1 MPFFSAADL
10 YHGANAAWNI
20 YQLGWNRD
28 LNASRQYQDFWN
40 DVRSLAENLGRTWSV
55 VENAQDAWKQHSLP
69 LLASPGLPSQKDWD
83 LTSLR
88 EIIGDYYKTLTD
100 CENLLRENPEFR
112 KNRNFVY
119 NIEWNLVVQPKVE
132 QLRKRLEFHNTKILV
147 LLKPLEL
154 TLLSDIR
161 RDLARIHQDLANR
174 IDAVHQTL
182 LQLKGLLIQDVEQAL
197 SEQER
202 AIVLDLEIPAEIE
215 NKFQIAAERS
225 HSNSRTTGMFPL
237 QAGADAFVQ
246 FFKEST
252 KSFTPRGSFLDERT
266 PPPLQYLALLKCV
279 WIMRCLSA
287 CEELRTAPSDSQWH
301 RYVHQLEENL
311 WTECQRFKAPLGQEL
326 IPPDLSELRNDEVYD
341 IWPAEKIGDYMSR
354 HTEEKSLEEVLSF
367 PMPTQSRSL
376 HRDLKVHKLGS
387 TRYRIVESI
396 EDKSSASIRREE
408 QKLVIDLKTVNFTPL
423 YAIPSS
429 TPKAFKVHIASE
441 IADITPMFLESTHIF
456 SFQHLLTGYKVFGG
470 YDQAMV
476 TVSFTISGKS
486 ETLEEHGRLQ
496 LWLPKR
502 FESSSTVSSSASNI
516 IPSRFGST
524 CTSDNPS
531 VETMPLA
538 NNRSDYNSTL
548 FASPTSSVSP
558 FSQYNP
564 PFSSNIFGESSAAGS
579 FRDNTMYPRMTMP
592 TNPSIPN
599 PVNRSGSSI
608 STGEGRESMTSS
620 RPSSF
625 STPNKLTK
633 RRPSERPPSI
643 TPSTKTISSVTSRTS
658 VTSITTV
665 STDTGKAHIH
675 AKPAKPLLVIFLKSK
690 KASEKFAIVAI
701 QIDEKTL
708 VERER
713 CKCRNSKSDCRDSCI
728 ERLGGGNLLAQ
739 RWDSDDGLGS
749 WNLARLGVHQRKE
762 LPEDGWEN
770 LKRVK
775 LKFDTLDG
783 RFCHHKRIPK
793 IGIDGIPRAP

>member
-1 MPFFSAADL
+1 MVFL
-10 YHGANAAWNI
+10 IG
-20 YQLGWNRD
+20 
-28 LNASRQYQDFWN
+28 RQYQDFWN
-40 DVRSLAENLGRTWSV
+40 DVRSLAENLRRIWRV
-55 VENAQDAWKQHSLP
+55 VENAQEAWKQHSLP

-88 EIIGDYYKTLTD
+88 EIIGDYQKTLTD
-100 CENLLRENPEFR
+100 CENLLNENPEFR
-112 KNRNFVY
+112 KNRNFAH
-119 NIEWNLVVQPKVE
+119 NIEWNFILQPKVE

-147 LLKPLEL
+147 LLRPLEL
-154 TLLSDIR
+154 TLLSDIHR
-161 RDLARIHQDLANR
+161 DLANR

-182 LQLKGLLIQDVEQAL
+182 LQVKGLLIQDVEQAL
-197 SEQER
+197 CEQER

-215 NKFQIAAERS
+215 TKFQIAAERS
-225 HSNSRTTGMFPL
+225 HPNSRTTGMFPL

-252 KSFTPRGSFLDERT
+252 KRFTPRGSFLDERT
-266 PPPLQYLALLKCV
+266 PPPAQYLVLLKCV

-287 CEELRTAPSDSQWH
+287 SEELRTAPADSQW
-301 RYVHQLEENL
+301 RGYVHQLEENL

-341 IWPAEKIGDYMSR
+341 IWPVEKIGDYMSR

-367 PMPTQSRSL
+367 PMPSQSRSL
-376 HRDLKVHKLGS
+376 HRDFKVHKLGS

-396 EDKSSASIRREE
+396 EDKSSDSIRREE
-408 QKLVIDLKTVNFTPL
+408 QKLVIDLKAVNFTPL

-429 TPKAFKVHIASE
+429 TPRAFAVRIASA
-441 IADITPMFLESTHIF
+441 IADITPMFLEVKHIF
-456 SFQHLLTGYKVFGG
+456 SFQHLLTGCKVFGG

-476 TVSFTISGKS
+476 TVSFTISGRP

-502 FESSSTVSSSASNI
+502 FESSSTLSSSASNI

-524 CTSDNPS
+524 CTSPNPS

-538 NNRSDYNSTL
+538 NNRSDYASTR
-548 FASPTSSVSP
+548 FAGPTSLVSP
-558 FSQYNP
+558 FSQYSP
-564 PFSSNIFGESSAAGS
+564 HFPSNIFGESSAAGS
-579 FRDNTMYPRMTMP
+579 FRDNAMYSRMMMP
-592 TNPSIPN
+592 PSPSIPN
-599 PVNRSGSSI
+599 PVDRKESSI
-608 STGEGRESMTSS
+608 STGAGQESMASS
-620 RPSSF
+620 RPNSF

-633 RRPSERPPSI
+633 RRPSERPSSI
-643 TPSTKTISSVTSRTS
+643 TPSTKTTSSVTSRTS

-690 KASEKFAIVAI
+690 QTSGKYAIVAI
-701 QIDEKTL
+701 QIDERTL

-713 CKCRNSKSDCRDSCI
+713 CNCRSSKSDCRDSCI

-739 RWDSDDGLGS
+739 RWDADDGLES

-762 LPEDGWEN
+762 LPEDAWEN

-783 RFCHHKRIPK
+783 RLCHQTHFKDRN
-793 IGIDGIPRAP
+793 